1 MLLPGWFL
9 ELKRTSISGS
19 VHSLGNALFLRKT
32 AEAPNA
38 FATDKARS
46 AEQGFGLGGQ
56 FSSAVGGERT
66 QNVVL
71 QFLGFRELRNS
82 FSLGPCCATLDGA
95 ENSALSL

>member
-1 MLLPGWFL
+1 MLLLGWSL

-32 AEAPNA
+32 TEAPNA

-46 AEQGFGLGGQ
+46 ADQGFGFGGQ
-56 FSSAVGGERT
+56 FSSAVGGERM

-82 FSLGPCCATLDGA
+82 SLGPCCATLNGA

>member
-1 MLLPGWFL
+1 M
-9 ELKRTSISGS
+9 
-19 VHSLGNALFLRKT
+19 LFLRKT

-38 FATDKARS
+38 FAADKARS
-46 AEQGFGLGGQ
+46 AEQGFGLRGQ
-56 FSSAVGGERT
+56 FSSAVGRERM

-82 FSLGPCCATLDGA
+82 SLGPCCATLNGA